1 MIKQYQEK
9 PLRDL
14 TFAIVGLGLIG
25 GSYAK
30 ALRNIKVRKILGMD
44 ISHGIARAC
53 LNANMIDE
61 TVEADGSNLKEADVI
76 ICSVYPEAIVGFVR
90 QNVQNF
96 AEGMLMTDATGVKGT
111 MPHDIQALL
120 PEGCEFI
127 SGHPMAGRQG
137 SGLGMSDAA
146 IFNNSN
152 YIIVPTEKNSPEA
165 VRWLEEFAKAP
176 EAVRWLEEFAKALG
190 CARSVKVSTE
200 DHDKIIAYTSDLP
213 HITAVALVNSA
224 SYNEN
229 TQYFIAGGFR
239 DATRVADINPDL
251 WSDLFLS
258 NRANVIAEIENY
270 QNQLERWKKAIEN
283 NDRETLKEIMREAG
297 PRRRQLY

>member
-1 MIKQYQEK
+1 MAGKYLEK
-9 PLRDL
+9 PLQDL

-30 ALRNIKVRKILGMD
+30 ALRNLKVRHIMGMD

-61 TVEADGSNLKEADVI
+61 IVEEDGSNLKEADVI
-76 ICSVYPEAIVGFVR
+76 ICSVYPEAMVDFVR
-90 QNVQNF
+90 KNITCF
-96 AEGMLMTDATGVKGT
+96 AEGMLLTDATGVKGT
-111 MPHDIQALL
+111 IPCEIQAML
-120 PEGCEFI
+120 PEGCEFL

-146 IFNNSN
+146 IFINSN
-152 YIIVPTEKNSPEA
+152 YIIVPTDQNTPEA
-165 VRWLEEFAKAP
+165 IAWLEDFAKAI
-176 EAVRWLEEFAKALG
+176 G
-190 CARSVKVSTE
+190 CACSVKVSME

-239 DATRVADINPDL
+239 DATRVADINPEL

-258 NRANVIAEIENY
+258 NRENVIAEIENY
-270 QNQLERWKKAIEN
+270 QKQLERWKQAIAD
-283 NDRETLKEIMREAG
+283 NDRDALKEIMREAG
-297 PRRRQLY
+297 PRRRMLY

>member
-30 ALRNIKVRKILGMD
+30 ALRNLKVRKILGMD

-61 TVEADGSNLKEADVI
+61 IVEADGSNLKEADVI
-76 ICSVYPEAIVGFVR
+76 ICSVYPEAIVSFVQ

-146 IFNNSN
+146 IFDNSN
-152 YIIVPTEKNSPEA
+152 YIIVPTEKNTPEA
-165 VRWLEEFAKAP
+165 VS
-176 EAVRWLEEFAKALG
+176 WLEEFAKALG
-190 CARSVKVSTE
+190 CARSVKVSME

-270 QNQLERWKKAIEN
+270 QKQLERWKKAIEN
-283 NDRETLKEIMREAG
+283 NDREALKEIMREAG

>member
-30 ALRNIKVRKILGMD
+30 ALRNLKVRKILGMD

-61 TVEADGSNLKEADVI
+61 VVEEGGRNLKEADVI
-76 ICSVYPEAIVGFVR
+76 ICSVYPEAVVGFVR

-111 MPHDIQALL
+111 MPREIQELL

-146 IFNNSN
+146 IFNNSH
-152 YIIVPTEKNSPEA
+152 YIIVPTEKNTPEA
-165 VRWLEEFAKAP
+165 VSWLED
-176 EAVRWLEEFAKALG
+176 FAKALG
-190 CARSVKVSTE
+190 CARSVKVSME

-258 NRANVIAEIENY
+258 NRDNVIAEIENY
-270 QNQLERWKKAIEN
+270 QSQLERWKKAIVE
-283 NDRETLKEIMREAG
+283 NDRETLKKIMREAG
-297 PRRRQLY
+297 PRRRMLY

>member
-61 TVEADGSNLKEADVI
+61 VIEADGSNLKEADVI

-111 MPHDIQALL
+111 MPQDIQALL
-120 PEGCEFI
+120 PESCEFI

-152 YIIVPTEKNSPEA
+152 YIIVPTEKNS
-165 VRWLEEFAKAP
+165 P

-270 QNQLERWKKAIEN
+270 QKQMERWKKAIEN
-283 NDRETLKEIMREAG
+283 NDREALKEIMREAG

>member
-30 ALRNIKVRKILGMD
+30 ALRNLKVRKILGMD

-61 TVEADGSNLKEADVI
+61 VIEADGSNLKEADVI

-120 PEGCEFI
+120 PESCEFI

-152 YIIVPTEKNSPEA
+152 YIIVPTEKNS
-165 VRWLEEFAKAP
+165 P

-283 NDRETLKEIMREAG
+283 NDREALKEIMREAG

>member
-9 PLRDL
+9 PMQDL
-14 TFAIVGLGLIG
+14 IFAIVGLGLIG

-30 ALRNIKVRKILGMD
+30 ALRNLRVRKILGMD

-61 TVEADGSNLKEADVI
+61 VVAEDGRNLKEADVI
-76 ICSVYPEAIVGFVR
+76 ICSVYPEAVMSFVR

-111 MPHDIQALL
+111 MPREIQELL

-152 YIIVPTEKNSPEA
+152 YIIVPTEKNTPEA
-165 VRWLEEFAKAP
+165 VS
-176 EAVRWLEEFAKALG
+176 WLEEFAKALG
-190 CARSVKVSTE
+190 CARSVKVSME

-224 SYNEN
+224 SYNKN

-258 NRANVIAEIENY
+258 NRENVIAEIENY
-270 QNQLERWKKAIEN
+270 QSQLERWKKAIVE
-283 NDRETLKEIMREAG
+283 NDREALKEIMREAG
-297 PRRRQLY
+297 PRRRMLY

>member
-30 ALRNIKVRKILGMD
+30 ALRNLKVRKILGMD

-61 TVEADGSNLKEADVI
+61 VIEADGSNLKEADVI

-120 PEGCEFI
+120 PESCEFI

-152 YIIVPTEKNSPEA
+152 YIIVPTEKNS
-165 VRWLEEFAKAP
+165 P

-270 QNQLERWKKAIEN
+270 QNQLERWKKAIEY

>member
-30 ALRNIKVRKILGMD
+30 ALRNLKVRKILGMD

-61 TVEADGSNLKEADVI
+61 VIEADGSNLKEADVI

-96 AEGMLMTDATGVKGT
+96 A
-111 MPHDIQALL
+111 
-120 PEGCEFI
+120 EFI

-152 YIIVPTEKNSPEA
+152 YIIVPTEKNT
-165 VRWLEEFAKAP
+165 P

>member
-30 ALRNIKVRKILGMD
+30 ALRNLKVRKILGMD

-76 ICSVYPEAIVGFVR
+76 ICSVYPEAIVSFVQ

-111 MPHDIQALL
+111 MPHEIQALL

-152 YIIVPTEKNSPEA
+152 YIIVPTEKNTPEA
-165 VRWLEEFAKAP
+165 VS
-176 EAVRWLEEFAKALG
+176 WLEEFAKALG
-190 CARSVKVSTE
+190 CARSVKVSME

>member
-1 MIKQYQEK
+1 MVKQYQEK
-9 PLRDL
+9 QLRDL

-30 ALRNIKVRKILGMD
+30 ALRNLKVRKILGMD

-61 TVEADGSNLKEADVI
+61 VVEADGSNLKEAEVI
-76 ICSVYPEAIVGFVR
+76 ICSVYPEAVMGFVR

-111 MPHDIQALL
+111 MPREIQELL

-137 SGLGMSDAA
+137 SGLGMSEAA

-152 YIIVPTEKNSPEA
+152 YIIVPTEKNTPEA
-165 VRWLEEFAKAP
+165 VS
-176 EAVRWLEEFAKALG
+176 WLEEFAKALG
-190 CARSVKVSTE
+190 CARSVKVSME

-258 NRANVIAEIENY
+258 NRDNVIAEIENY
-270 QNQLERWKKAIEN
+270 QSQLERWKKAIVE
-283 NDRETLKEIMREAG
+283 NDREALKEIMREAG
-297 PRRRQLY
+297 LRRRMLY

>member
-9 PLRDL
+9 PLREL

-30 ALRNIKVRKILGMD
+30 ALRNLKVRKILGMD

-61 TVEADGSNLKEADVI
+61 VVEEDGSNLKEADVI
-76 ICSVYPEAIVGFVR
+76 ICSVYPEAVMGFVR

-111 MPHDIQALL
+111 MPREIQELL

-152 YIIVPTEKNSPEA
+152 YIIVPTEKNTPEA
-165 VRWLEEFAKAP
+165 VNWLEEFAKT
-176 EAVRWLEEFAKALG
+176 LG
-190 CARSVKVSTE
+190 CARSVKVSME

-258 NRANVIAEIENY
+258 NRDNVIAEIENY
-270 QNQLERWKKAIEN
+270 QSQLERWKKAIVES
-283 NDRETLKEIMREAG
+283 DREALKEIMREAG
-297 PRRRQLY
+297 PRRRMLY

>member
-30 ALRNIKVRKILGMD
+30 ALRNLKVRKILGMD

-61 TVEADGSNLKEADVI
+61 VIEADGSNLKEADVI

-120 PEGCEFI
+120 PESCEFI

-152 YIIVPTEKNSPEA
+152 YIIVPTEKNTPEA
-165 VRWLEEFAKAP
+165 VH
-176 EAVRWLEEFAKALG
+176 WLEEFAKALG

-270 QNQLERWKKAIEN
+270 QKQLERWKKAIED
-283 NDRETLKEIMREAG
+283 NDREMLKEIMREAG

>member
-1 MIKQYQEK
+1 MVKKYQEK
-9 PLRDL
+9 PFREL
-14 TFAIVGLGLIG
+14 TFAVVGLGLIG

-30 ALRNIKVRKILGMD
+30 ALRNLKVRKILGMD

-61 TVEADGSNLKEADVI
+61 VVEADGRNLEEADVV
-76 ICSVYPEAIVGFVR
+76 ICSVYPEAIVDFVR
-90 QNVQNF
+90 NNVQNF
-96 AEGMLMTDATGVKGT
+96 AEGMLLTDATGVKGT
-111 MPHDIQALL
+111 MPREIQALL

-146 IFNNSN
+146 IFHNSN

-165 VRWLEEFAKAP
+165 IHWLEEFAKAI
-176 EAVRWLEEFAKALG
+176 G
-190 CARSVKVSTE
+190 CARSVKVSME

-258 NRANVIAEIENY
+258 NQENVIAEIENY
-270 QNQLERWKKAIEN
+270 QNQLERWKKAIVEK
-283 NDRETLKEIMREAG
+283 DREALKDIMREAG
-297 PRRRQLY
+297 PRRRMLY

>member
-1 MIKQYQEK
+1 MQK
-9 PLRDL
+9 RC
-14 TFAIVGLGLIG
+14 A
-25 GSYAK
+25 
-30 ALRNIKVRKILGMD
+30 M
-44 ISHGIARAC
+44 
-53 LNANMIDE
+53 
-61 TVEADGSNLKEADVI
+61 
-76 ICSVYPEAIVGFVR
+76 YPEAIVGFVR

-111 MPHDIQALL
+111 MPQDIQALL
-120 PEGCEFI
+120 PESCEFI

-165 VRWLEEFAKAP
+165 VRWLEEFAKA
-176 EAVRWLEEFAKALG
+176 LG
-190 CARSVKVSTE
+190 CARSVKVSME

-270 QNQLERWKKAIEN
+270 QSQLERWKKAIED

>member
-30 ALRNIKVRKILGMD
+30 ALRNLKVRKILGMD

-61 TVEADGSNLKEADVI
+61 VIETDGSNLKEADVI

-111 MPHDIQALL
+111 MPNDIQALL
-120 PEGCEFI
+120 PESCEFI

-152 YIIVPTEKNSPEA
+152 YIIVPTEKNS
-165 VRWLEEFAKAP
+165 P

>member
-30 ALRNIKVRKILGMD
+30 ALRNLKVRKILGMD

-61 TVEADGSNLKEADVI
+61 VIETDGSNLKEADVI

-111 MPHDIQALL
+111 MPQDIQALL
-120 PEGCEFI
+120 PESCEFI

-152 YIIVPTEKNSPEA
+152 YIIVPTEKNS
-165 VRWLEEFAKAP
+165 P

-270 QNQLERWKKAIEN
+270 QNQLERWKKAIED

>member
-30 ALRNIKVRKILGMD
+30 ALRNLKVRKILGMD

-61 TVEADGSNLKEADVI
+61 VVEEDGRNLKEVDVI
-76 ICSVYPEAIVGFVR
+76 ICSVYPEAVVGFVR

-111 MPHDIQALL
+111 MPREIQELL

-152 YIIVPTEKNSPEA
+152 YIIVPTEKNTPEA
-165 VRWLEEFAKAP
+165 VSWLED
-176 EAVRWLEEFAKALG
+176 FAKALG
-190 CARSVKVSTE
+190 CARSVKVSME

-258 NRANVIAEIENY
+258 NRDNVIAEIENY
-270 QNQLERWKKAIEN
+270 QSQLERWKKAIVE

-297 PRRRQLY
+297 PRRRMLY

>member
-1 MIKQYQEK
+1 MAGKYLEK
-9 PLRDL
+9 PLQDL

-30 ALRNIKVRKILGMD
+30 ALRNLKVRRIMGMD

-61 TVEADGSNLKEADVI
+61 IVEEDGSNLKEADVI
-76 ICSVYPEAIVGFVR
+76 ICSVYPEAMVDFVR
-90 QNVQNF
+90 KNITCF
-96 AEGMLMTDATGVKGT
+96 TEGMLLTDATGVKGT
-111 MPHDIQALL
+111 IPCEIQAML
-120 PEGCEFI
+120 PEGCEFL
-127 SGHPMAGRQG
+127 SGHPMTGRQG

-146 IFNNSN
+146 IFINSN
-152 YIIVPTEKNSPEA
+152 YIIVPTDQNTPEA
-165 VRWLEEFAKAP
+165 IAWLENFAKAI
-176 EAVRWLEEFAKALG
+176 G
-190 CARSVKVSTE
+190 CARSVKVSME

-239 DATRVADINPDL
+239 DATRVADINPEL

-258 NRANVIAEIENY
+258 HRENVIAEIENY
-270 QNQLERWKKAIEN
+270 QKQLERWKQAIAD
-283 NDRETLKEIMREAG
+283 NDRDALKEIMREAG
-297 PRRRQLY
+297 PRRRMLY

>member
-30 ALRNIKVRKILGMD
+30 ALRNLKVRKILGMD

-61 TVEADGSNLKEADVI
+61 VIEADGSNLKEADVI

-152 YIIVPTEKNSPEA
+152 YIIVPTEKNS
-165 VRWLEEFAKAP
+165 P

>member
-30 ALRNIKVRKILGMD
+30 ALRNLKVRKILGMD

-61 TVEADGSNLKEADVI
+61 VVEEGGRNLKEADVI
-76 ICSVYPEAIVGFVR
+76 ICSVYPEAVMGFVR

-96 AEGMLMTDATGVKGT
+96 AEGMLMTDATGVKGA
-111 MPHDIQALL
+111 MPREIQELL

-165 VRWLEEFAKAP
+165 VSWLED
-176 EAVRWLEEFAKALG
+176 FAKALG
-190 CARSVKVSTE
+190 CARSVKVSME

-258 NRANVIAEIENY
+258 NRDNVIAEIENY
-270 QNQLERWKKAIEN
+270 QSQLERWKKAIVE
-283 NDRETLKEIMREAG
+283 NDREALKEIMREAG
-297 PRRRQLY
+297 LRRRMLY

>member
-30 ALRNIKVRKILGMD
+30 ALRNLKVRKILGMD

-61 TVEADGSNLKEADVI
+61 VIEADGSNLKEADVI

-111 MPHDIQALL
+111 MPLDIQALL
-120 PEGCEFI
+120 PESCEFI

-152 YIIVPTEKNSPEA
+152 YIIVPTEKNT
-165 VRWLEEFAKAP
+165 P

-270 QNQLERWKKAIEN
+270 QKQLERWKKAIED

>member
-1 MIKQYQEK
+1 MVKQYQEK
-9 PLRDL
+9 QLRDL

-30 ALRNIKVRKILGMD
+30 ALRNLKVRKILGMD

-61 TVEADGSNLKEADVI
+61 VVEEDGSNLKEADVI
-76 ICSVYPEAIVGFVR
+76 ICSVYPEAVMGFVR

-111 MPHDIQALL
+111 MPREIQELL

-137 SGLGMSDAA
+137 SGLGMSEAA

-152 YIIVPTEKNSPEA
+152 YIIVPTEKNTPEA
-165 VRWLEEFAKAP
+165 VS
-176 EAVRWLEEFAKALG
+176 WLEEFAKALG
-190 CARSVKVSTE
+190 CARSVKVSME

-258 NRANVIAEIENY
+258 NRDNVIAEIENY
-270 QNQLERWKKAIEN
+270 QSQLERWKKAIVE
-283 NDRETLKEIMREAG
+283 NDREALKEIMREAG
-297 PRRRQLY
+297 LRRRMLY

>member
-30 ALRNIKVRKILGMD
+30 ALRNLKVRKILGMD

-61 TVEADGSNLKEADVI
+61 IVEANGSNLKEADVI
-76 ICSVYPEAIVGFVR
+76 ICSVYPEAIVSFVQ

-146 IFNNSN
+146 IFDNSN
-152 YIIVPTEKNSPEA
+152 YIIVPTEKNTPEA
-165 VRWLEEFAKAP
+165 VS
-176 EAVRWLEEFAKALG
+176 WLEEFAKALG
-190 CARSVKVSTE
+190 CARSVKVSME

>member
-30 ALRNIKVRKILGMD
+30 ALRNLKVRKILGMD

-61 TVEADGSNLKEADVI
+61 VIEADGSNLKEADVI

-96 AEGMLMTDATGVKGT
+96 AEGMLMTDATGVKGA
-111 MPHDIQALL
+111 MPHEIQALL

-152 YIIVPTEKNSPEA
+152 YIIVPTEKNS
-165 VRWLEEFAKAP
+165 P

>member
-1 MIKQYQEK
+1 MTKNYQEK
-9 PLRDL
+9 SLREL

-30 ALRNIKVRKILGMD
+30 ALRNLKVRKILGMD

-61 TVEADGSNLKEADVI
+61 VVEADGSNLKEADVI
-76 ICSVYPEAIVGFVR
+76 ICSVYPEAVVGFVR

-96 AEGMLMTDATGVKGT
+96 AEGMLLTDATGVKGT
-111 MPHDIQALL
+111 MPLEIQELL

-152 YIIVPTEKNSPEA
+152 YIIVPTERNSPEA
-165 VRWLEEFAKAP
+165 VHWLEEFA
-176 EAVRWLEEFAKALG
+176 RTLG
-190 CARSVKVSTE
+190 CARSVKVSME

-213 HITAVALVNSA
+213 HITAVSLVNSA

-251 WSDLFLS
+251 WSDLFLA
-258 NRANVIAEIENY
+258 NRDNVIAEIENY
-270 QNQLERWKKAIEN
+270 QNQLERWKKAIIEK
-283 NDRETLKEIMREAG
+283 DREALKEIMREAG
-297 PRRRQLY
+297 PRRRMLY

>member
-30 ALRNIKVRKILGMD
+30 ALRNLKVRKILGMD

-61 TVEADGSNLKEADVI
+61 VVEEDGRNLKEADVI
-76 ICSVYPEAIVGFVR
+76 ICSVYPEAVMSFVR

-96 AEGMLMTDATGVKGT
+96 SEGMLMTDATGVKGT
-111 MPHDIQALL
+111 MPREIQELL

-152 YIIVPTEKNSPEA
+152 YIIVPTEKNTPEA
-165 VRWLEEFAKAP
+165 VS
-176 EAVRWLEEFAKALG
+176 WLEEFAKALG
-190 CARSVKVSTE
+190 CARSVKVSME

-224 SYNEN
+224 SYNKN

-258 NRANVIAEIENY
+258 NRENVIAEIENY
-270 QNQLERWKKAIEN
+270 QSQLERWKKAIVE
-283 NDRETLKEIMREAG
+283 NDREALKEIMREAG
-297 PRRRQLY
+297 PRRRMLY

>member
-30 ALRNIKVRKILGMD
+30 ALRNLKVRKILGMD

-53 LNANMIDE
+53 LNANMIDAV
-61 TVEADGSNLKEADVI
+61 VEEGGRNLKEADVI
-76 ICSVYPEAIVGFVR
+76 ICSVYPEAVVGFVR

-111 MPHDIQALL
+111 MPREIQELL

-152 YIIVPTEKNSPEA
+152 YIIVPTEKNTPEA
-165 VRWLEEFAKAP
+165 VSWLED
-176 EAVRWLEEFAKALG
+176 FAKALG
-190 CARSVKVSTE
+190 CARSVKVSME

-258 NRANVIAEIENY
+258 NRDNVIAEIENY
-270 QNQLERWKKAIEN
+270 QSQLERWKKAIVE
-283 NDRETLKEIMREAG
+283 NDRETLKKIMREAG
-297 PRRRQLY
+297 PRRRMLY

>member
-1 MIKQYQEK
+1 MVKKYQEK

-30 ALRNIKVRKILGMD
+30 ALRNLKVRKILGMD

-61 TVEADGSNLKEADVI
+61 VVAEDGRNLKEADVI
-76 ICSVYPEAIVGFVR
+76 ICSVYPEAVMGFVR

-111 MPHDIQALL
+111 MPREIQELL

-137 SGLGMSDAA
+137 SGLGMSEAA

-152 YIIVPTEKNSPEA
+152 YIIVPTEKNTPEA
-165 VRWLEEFAKAP
+165 VS
-176 EAVRWLEEFAKALG
+176 WLEEFAKALG
-190 CARSVKVSTE
+190 CARSVKVSME

-258 NRANVIAEIENY
+258 NRDNVIAEIENY
-270 QNQLERWKKAIEN
+270 QSQLERWKKAIVE
-283 NDRETLKEIMREAG
+283 NDREALKEIMREAG
-297 PRRRQLY
+297 LRRRMLY

>member
-1 MIKQYQEK
+1 MTKNYQEK
-9 PLRDL
+9 SLREL

-30 ALRNIKVRKILGMD
+30 ALRNLKVRKILGMD

-61 TVEADGSNLKEADVI
+61 VVEADGSNLREADVI
-76 ICSVYPEAIVGFVR
+76 ICSVYPEAVVGFVR

-96 AEGMLMTDATGVKGT
+96 AEGMLLTDATGVKGT
-111 MPHDIQALL
+111 MPLEIQELL

-152 YIIVPTEKNSPEA
+152 YIIVPTERNSPEA
-165 VRWLEEFAKAP
+165 VHWLEEFA
-176 EAVRWLEEFAKALG
+176 RALG
-190 CARSVKVSTE
+190 CARSVKVSME

-251 WSDLFLS
+251 WSDLFLA
-258 NRANVIAEIENY
+258 NRDNVIAEIENY
-270 QNQLERWKKAIEN
+270 QNQLERWKKAIVEK
-283 NDRETLKEIMREAG
+283 DREALKEIMREAG
-297 PRRRQLY
+297 PRRRMLY

>member
-9 PLRDL
+9 PLQDL

-30 ALRNIKVRKILGMD
+30 ALRNLRVRKILGMD

-61 TVEADGSNLKEADVI
+61 VVAEDGRNLKEADVI
-76 ICSVYPEAIVGFVR
+76 ICSVYPEAVMSFVR

-96 AEGMLMTDATGVKGT
+96 SEGMLMTDATGVKGT
-111 MPHDIQALL
+111 MPREIQELL

-152 YIIVPTEKNSPEA
+152 YIIVPTEKNTPEA
-165 VRWLEEFAKAP
+165 VSWLED
-176 EAVRWLEEFAKALG
+176 FAKALG
-190 CARSVKVSTE
+190 CARSVKVSME

-258 NRANVIAEIENY
+258 NRDNVIAEIENY
-270 QNQLERWKKAIEN
+270 QSQLERWKKAIVE
-283 NDRETLKEIMREAG
+283 NDRETLKKIMREAG
-297 PRRRQLY
+297 PRRRMLY

>member
-14 TFAIVGLGLIG
+14 TFAIVGMGLIG

-30 ALRNIKVRKILGMD
+30 ALRNLRVRKILGMD

-61 TVEADGSNLKEADVI
+61 VVEEDGRNLKEADVI
-76 ICSVYPEAIVGFVR
+76 ICSVYPEAVVGFVR

-111 MPHDIQALL
+111 MPREIQELL

-152 YIIVPTEKNSPEA
+152 YIIVPTEKNTPEA
-165 VRWLEEFAKAP
+165 VSWLED
-176 EAVRWLEEFAKALG
+176 FAKALG
-190 CARSVKVSTE
+190 CARSVKVSME

-258 NRANVIAEIENY
+258 NRDNVIAEIENY
-270 QNQLERWKKAIEN
+270 QSQLERWKKAIVE
-283 NDRETLKEIMREAG
+283 NDRETLKKIMREAG
-297 PRRRQLY
+297 PRRRMLY

>member
-61 TVEADGSNLKEADVI
+61 VIEADGSNLKEADVI

-120 PEGCEFI
+120 PESCEFI

-152 YIIVPTEKNSPEA
+152 YIIVPTEKNS
-165 VRWLEEFAKAP
+165 P

-283 NDRETLKEIMREAG
+283 NDRETLKKIMREAG

>member
-30 ALRNIKVRKILGMD
+30 ALRNLKVRKILGMD

-61 TVEADGSNLKEADVI
+61 VIEADGSNLKEADVI

-120 PEGCEFI
+120 PESCEFI

-137 SGLGMSDAA
+137 SG
-146 IFNNSN
+146 
-152 YIIVPTEKNSPEA
+152 
-165 VRWLEEFAKAP
+165 
-176 EAVRWLEEFAKALG
+176 FAKALG

>member
-61 TVEADGSNLKEADVI
+61 IVEADGSNLKEADVI
-76 ICSVYPEAIVGFVR
+76 ICSVYPEAIVSFVQ

-152 YIIVPTEKNSPEA
+152 YIIVPTEKNTPEA
-165 VRWLEEFAKAP
+165 VS
-176 EAVRWLEEFAKALG
+176 WLEEFAKALG
-190 CARSVKVSTE
+190 CARSVKVSME

-270 QNQLERWKKAIEN
+270 QKQMERWKKAIEN
-283 NDRETLKEIMREAG
+283 NDREALKEIMREAG

>member
-30 ALRNIKVRKILGMD
+30 ALRNLRVRKILGMD

-61 TVEADGSNLKEADVI
+61 VVEEDGSNLKEADVI
-76 ICSVYPEAIVGFVR
+76 ICSIYPEAVVGFVR

-96 AEGMLMTDATGVKGT
+96 AEGILMTDATGVKGT
-111 MPHDIQALL
+111 MPGEIQELL

-146 IFNNSN
+146 IFTDSN
-152 YIIVPTEKNSPEA
+152 YIIVPTEKNTPEA
-165 VRWLEEFAKAP
+165 VRWLED
-176 EAVRWLEEFAKALG
+176 FAKALG
-190 CARSVKVSTE
+190 CTRSVKVSTE

-251 WSDLFLS
+251 WSDLFLA
-258 NRANVIAEIENY
+258 NRDNVIAEIENY
-270 QNQLERWKKAIEN
+270 QSQLERWKKAIVEY
-283 NDRETLKEIMREAG
+283 DRDTLKEIMREAG
-297 PRRRQLY
+297 PRRRMLY